1 VGSAWKHSAHIALE
15 QTQMVF
21 STTEYGVWLISF
33 DQLGEVLEENW
44 REFRAMWTE
53 AKAFLR

>member
-1 VGSAWKHSAHIALE
+1 
-15 QTQMVF
+15 MVF